1 MPSETSRLERLRS
14 RAVEAGLYLPLG
26 AYAAVREGLTDL
38 DRARVRKL
46 VADLTDRGQ
55 ERLRPLERLIRRGRS
70 DVRRE
75 VGKRTAEAT
84 STARKAAG
92 RAAAAADTI
101 APKLPRVAVP
111 RSVAELPIAGYASL
125 TVSEI
130 SGRLKGLTQTDLA
143 RIYKFERANEGRST
157 LLETIE
163 GRFVE
168 LPIAT
173 YDALTADEINERLE
187 KLEPTQLKTLRRYEE
202 DTKARSTVLD
212 KIDSLLS

>member
-1 MPSETSRLERLRS
+1 MATETTRLERMRT

-26 AYAAVREGLTDL
+26 AYAAVREGITDL

-46 VADLTDRGQ
+46 VRELTGRGQ
-55 ERLRPLERLIRRGRS
+55 ERLEPLEKMIRRRRA
-70 DVRRE
+70 DVGRE

-111 RSVAELPIAGYASL
+111 RSVRELPIAGYASL
-125 TVSEI
+125 TVGEI
-130 SGRLKGLTQTDLA
+130 SARLKGLTQTDLA
-143 RIYKFERANEGRST
+143 RIYKFERANESRST

-163 GRFVE
+163 SRFVE
-168 LPIAT
+168 LPIPT
-173 YDALTADEINERLE
+173 YDALTAEEINERLE
-187 KLEPTQLKTLRRYEE
+187 KLDVGDLKSVRRYEA

-212 KIDSLLS
+212 KIDSLLA